1 VSVRGASGAVN
12 VCACLVCVCVCC
24 VCVCICVCAC
34 VRACASARLPD
45 SQSLSLSAPPSHC
58 LYRTHTYTKQVSNET
73 EVKPLNS
80 LISGLAN
87 SGGSSWGGSQ
97 KSPKDER
104 DRDIERDRCMD
115 TQTSGNSM
123 DMRRPVSLN
132 TPYHPKSQVF
142 KCLVSKSQ
150 MSCPSFP

>member
-1 VSVRGASGAVN
+1 
-12 VCACLVCVCVCC
+12 VCARLFCLCLCLLRLCMYLCV
-24 VCVCICVCAC
+24 C
-34 VRACASARLPD
+34 VRACVCERARLPD

-73 EVKPLNS
+73 EVNPLTS

-87 SGGSSWGGSQ
+87 SGGSFWGAQ
-97 KSPKDER
+97 KSPIDER
-104 DRDIERDRCMD
+104 DRDIERDRCRD
-115 TQTSGNSM
+115 TQTSGHSF
-123 DMRRPVSLN
+123 DTRRPFSLN

-150 MSCPSFP
+150 TSCPSFL